1 MILKIFI
8 FFLFSS
14 SSNENKWYSKFLDTI
29 YTPSGVSFNAF
40 IDQRQFDMN
49 SKISAYV
56 EVVDSLHLLI
66 EIDHETII
74 LKGDTIK
81 TYNKKTNQLIIDK
94 LIDADVGIFSLL
106 SGNLRGVDIYNSTLL
121 KNIIQI
127 NFSLPSLDYNGFIEI
142 LKSGKPKRMRLAFS
156 SDQYIEI
163 LIKDFKEG
171 GLSKFNG
178 FNPNPSEIINLYE

>member
-8 FFLFSS
+8 FFLFSF
-14 SSNENKWYSKFLDTI
+14 SSNENKWYSKFLEAM
-29 YTPSGVSFNAF
+29 YTPSGVSFNAL
-40 IDQRQFDMN
+40 IDQRQFDIN

-66 EIDHETII
+66 EIDQETII

>member
-8 FFLFSS
+8 FFLFSF
-14 SSNENKWYSKFLDTI
+14 SSNENKWYSKFLEAM
-29 YTPSGVSFNAF
+29 YTPSGVSFNAL
-40 IDQRQFDMN
+40 IDQRQFDIN